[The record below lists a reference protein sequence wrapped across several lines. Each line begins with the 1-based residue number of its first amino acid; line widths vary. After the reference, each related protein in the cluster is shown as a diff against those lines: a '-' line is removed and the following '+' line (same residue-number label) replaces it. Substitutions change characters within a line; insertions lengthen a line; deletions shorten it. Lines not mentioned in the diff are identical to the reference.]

1 MAEEATQ
8 NVLVS
13 VYSIPC
19 RFFRPS
25 CASVF
30 VMKKDLL
37 TLVVAASAVIHTQA
51 ADLASQL
58 QGYWQPDMEKSL
70 VLAKKANRGID
81 PLKQVMMGKTI
92 IEFQKDKMTVH
103 GSPGFRTTI

>member
-25 CASVF
+25 CACVF
-30 VMKKDLL
+30 VMKKYLL

-70 VLAKKANRGID
+70 ELAKEANRGID
-81 PLKQVMMGKTI
+81 LFEQVMMGKTI
-92 IEFQKDKMTVH
+92 IEFQQGKMIVH
-103 GSPGFRTTI
+103 GPPGFRTTI